1 MLFCTFFA
9 ITARLR
15 HESGLLWRA
24 ESQCSDFLFFFL
36 KFDRVFRQTERDGI
50 SAIKFEAGRTE
61 TLLRDDFVA
70 VAITLRFPL
79 ENVS

>member
-1 MLFCTFFA
+1 MKVAYCGGRKPNAATFF
-9 ITARLR
+9 
-15 HESGLLWRA
+15 
-24 ESQCSDFLFFFL
+24 FFFL

-50 SAIKFEAGRTE
+50 SAIKFEAGRNE